1 MDYVL
6 GKDLRYDDEHWA
18 PFFKECTPCHINFTF
33 IGQYMF
39 LDTWE
44 CPVDQDAS
52 FTFDRVEDS
61 ALLCTCHQATL
72 RLSTGIFT
80 FWQTKLASLNGTTRM
95 WATLIY
101 KTLLNKD
108 SNPDNNY
115 FTPFLFLQDYFQSA
129 THRKVSEEYF
139 GTVEKDTIR
148 KLYQRWV
155 KQYLRI
161 KTLLTII
168 FFIKQ
173 QEPMVFCSGTNLTL
187 SCLGTVL
194 RITSKWGNQA
204 LKTLLKT
211 QP

>member
-1 MDYVL
+1 MRTPLSPLIVL
-6 GKDLRYDDEHWA
+6 TTQPYCVLVIRPLWDSLLGSSPSGKQNWHHSMGRQ
-18 PFFKECTPCHINFTF
+18 ECEQHSF
-33 IGQYMF
+33 IK
-39 LDTWE
+39 
-44 CPVDQDAS
+44 
-52 FTFDRVEDS
+52 
-61 ALLCTCHQATL
+61 LCWTKIATL
-72 RLSTGIFT
+72 QQLFYSLS
-80 FWQTKLASLNGTTRM
+80 
-95 WATLIY
+95 
-101 KTLLNKD
+101 
-108 SNPDNNY
+108 
-115 FTPFLFLQDYFQSA
+115 QDYFQSA

-211 QP
+211 QR

>member
-1 MDYVL
+1 MRTPLSPLIVL
-6 GKDLRYDDEHWA
+6 TTQPYCVLAIRPLWDSLLGSSPSGKQNWHHSMGRQ
-18 PFFKECTPCHINFTF
+18 ECEQHSYTK
-33 IGQYMF
+33 
-39 LDTWE
+39 
-44 CPVDQDAS
+44 
-52 FTFDRVEDS
+52 
-61 ALLCTCHQATL
+61 LCWTKIATL
-72 RLSTGIFT
+72 QQLFYSLS
-80 FWQTKLASLNGTTRM
+80 
-95 WATLIY
+95 
-101 KTLLNKD
+101 
-108 SNPDNNY
+108 
-115 FTPFLFLQDYFQSA
+115 QDYFQSA